1 MASGL
6 DRASLPSMTVCA
18 AMRTAALLLG
28 FLCTAQAAVA
38 GPVGAVDRHYEDEH
52 RRNWDASGPRP
63 LETALWYPAK
73 AAAAAAAA
81 AANPDRPIFETPA
94 VIRDAA
100 VSDAHEK
107 YPLILISHGTGGCA
121 GALLWM
127 GHYLASH
134 GYLVAA
140 VNHHGNTC
148 AEAKPDPRGYLLWW
162 ERAQDLRVTLDRV
175 LADPEFGTHID
186 RRRIGALGFSL
197 GGYTVITVAGAR
209 IDRAR
214 YLRFCSSSARDFT
227 CGPQDE
233 YPDAPKLFERLEKT
247 DPVVQ
252 EALKHS
258 GDSYRDPRIR
268 AVFALA
274 PVFGSGFAARDVADI
289 HIPVEIVVGA
299 ADTVA
304 PPATNAER
312 YATLISGARMV
323 EIPGRVG
330 HYDFVPN
337 CTEEGK
343 KMAAQMNIERLCYD
357 DPSVDRRAVQEEA
370 RSLALEFFN
379 RNLGASPKR

>member
-1 MASGL
+1 MFSRL
-6 DRASLPSMTVCA
+6 DRGPLPCMTLCSVLRA
-18 AMRTAALLLG
+18 GALLLG
-28 FLCTAQAAVA
+28 FLCAHAAVA
-38 GPVGAVDRHYEDEH
+38 GAVGEVNRHYVDEH
-52 RRNWDASGPRP
+52 RRNWDGNGPRP
-63 LETALWYPAK
+63 LEAAIWYPAK
-73 AAAAAAAA
+73 AAAAAAEPKP
-81 AANPDRPIFETPA
+81 NRPLFETP
-94 VIRDAA
+94 VVVRDAVLA
-100 VSDAHEK
+100 DAHKK

-140 VNHHGNTC
+140 INHHGNTC

-162 ERAQDLRVTLDRV
+162 ERAQDVRVALDRV

-186 RRRIGALGFSL
+186 PRRIGALGFSL

-209 IDRAR
+209 IERAR

-227 CGPQDE
+227 CGPQAE
-233 YPDAPKLFERLEKT
+233 YPDALKLFEQLEKT
-247 DPVVQ
+247 DPLVQ

-258 GDSYRDPRIR
+258 GDSYRDPRVR
-268 AVFALA
+268 AVLALA
-274 PVFGSGFAARDVADI
+274 PVFGGGFAAKDVADI

-312 YATLISGARMV
+312 YASLIPGARLIEM
-323 EIPGRVG
+323 PGQVG
-330 HYDFVPN
+330 HYDFVPS
-337 CTEEGK
+337 CTEDGK

-357 DPSVDRRAVQEEA
+357 DPSVDRRAVQNEA

-379 RNLGASPKR
+379 RNLAAKR